1 MMGVL
6 EKLLNIICVMIVQSL
21 TDFHTVA
28 DDFQSSTKNVS
39 EILREKWKSGTVFV
53 REISLT

>member
-1 MMGVL
+1 MGVL